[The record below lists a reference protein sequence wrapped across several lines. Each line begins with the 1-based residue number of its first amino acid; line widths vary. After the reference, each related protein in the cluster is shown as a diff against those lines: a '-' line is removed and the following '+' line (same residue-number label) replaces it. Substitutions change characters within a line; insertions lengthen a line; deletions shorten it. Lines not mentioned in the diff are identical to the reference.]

1 MAPSLIV
8 LFLSGITKFGSTFKL
23 CPIPSHSSQAPK
35 GLLNEKS
42 LGSISSIVKP
52 LSGHE
57 NLDEKVIISFFL
69 NFLGKVSF
77 SYSTVKRPFDKLS
90 AVSILSANLFPNFEF
105 RTIRSTIIDISCF
118 IFLFRFGKS
127 SIS

>member
-1 MAPSLIV
+1 M
-8 LFLSGITKFGSTFKL
+8 FLSEITKFGSTFKL
-23 CPIPSHSSQAPK
+23 CPIPSHSSQAPN

-57 NLDEKVIISFFL
+57 NLDEKVILSFFL
-69 NFLGKVSF
+69 NFLVKFHFRIQLLKV
-77 SYSTVKRPFDKLS
+77 RLINLS
-90 AVSILSANLFPNFEF
+90 AVSILSASLFPNLEF
-105 RTIRSTIIDISCF
+105 KTILSTIIDISCLT
-118 IFLFRFGKS
+118 FLFKFGKS

>member
-1 MAPSLIV
+1 M
-8 LFLSGITKFGSTFKL
+8 
-23 CPIPSHSSQAPK
+23 PSHSSQAPN

-57 NLDEKVIISFFL
+57 NFDEKVILSFFL

-77 SYSTVKRPFDKLS
+77 SYSTTKRPFDKFR
-90 AVSILSANLFPNFEF
+90 AVSILSASLLPNFEF
-105 RTIRSTIIDISCF
+105 NTILSTIIDISCLT
-118 IFLFRFGKS
+118 FLFKFGKS